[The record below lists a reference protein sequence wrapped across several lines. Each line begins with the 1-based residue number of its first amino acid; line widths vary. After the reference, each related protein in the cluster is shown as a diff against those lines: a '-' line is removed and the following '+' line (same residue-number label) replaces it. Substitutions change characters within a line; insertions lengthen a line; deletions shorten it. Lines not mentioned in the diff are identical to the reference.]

1 MIDFSA
7 LLVTD
12 KGQTAHRIEVIR
24 ADAFE
29 TWLAAQPEN
38 IRSTV
43 AAHRFTAKAGEF
55 VILPAEPGGLW
66 SAVAGAADSP
76 GLWDGAALASRLPG
90 GTFRIT
96 GEMAPNAALGWLLA
110 HYKFDRYLSEAE
122 PSPARILLSP
132 DPASISQTIR
142 LASATTLVRDLINT
156 PAADMGPADIEESA
170 RLVAIANGAE
180 LRVTRGN
187 ELRANYPLIHAVGRA
202 ADKHHAPRLI
212 EFEWGKADAPRVAI
226 IGKGISFDSGGLNI
240 KPGTSMRWMKKDM
253 GGAAHA
259 IGLGKLIM
267 EARLPV
273 RLHVLI
279 PAAENAISGDAFR
292 PGDIIRS
299 RSGKT
304 VEIDNTDAEGRLVLA
319 DAITRAGEDSPALI
333 INFATLTG
341 AARVALG
348 PDLPAMFANDHAL
361 ARQISDCAVTA
372 GDPVWR
378 LPLWSGY
385 DEMLKSDVADIV
397 NSADGGMAG
406 AITAAL
412 FLRKFV
418 PKDVLWAHLDTF
430 AWRSAAKPG
439 RPKGGDAL
447 GMRAVFH
454 ALEARFPS
462 S

>member
-7 LLVTD
+7 LLIAD
-12 KGQTAHRIEVIR
+12 KGQTAHQIQIIK

-29 TWLAAQPEN
+29 AWLAEQPEN
-38 IRSTV
+38 IRGTV
-43 AAHRFTAKAGEF
+43 AAHRFTAKPGEF
-55 VILPAEPGGLW
+55 VILPAEAGGLW
-66 SAVAGAADSP
+66 SAIAGAAENP
-76 GLWDGAALASRLPG
+76 GLWDGAALASHLPG
-90 GTFRIT
+90 GMYRIE
-96 GEMAPNAALGWLLA
+96 GEMAPNTALGWLLA

-122 PSPARILLSP
+122 PVPARILLSS
-132 DPASISQTIR
+132 DLASVAQTIR

-156 PAADMGPADIEESA
+156 PAADMGPADIEEAA
-170 RLVAIANGAE
+170 RLVAVANGAK
-180 LRVTRGN
+180 LRVTRGDD
-187 ELRANYPLIHAVGRA
+187 LRTGYPLIHAVGRA

-212 EFEWGKADAPRVAI
+212 EFEWGKADAPRVAVV
-226 IGKGISFDSGGLNI
+226 GKGISFDSGGLNI
-240 KPGTSMRWMKKDM
+240 KPGSSMRWMKKDM

-259 IGLGKLIM
+259 IGLAKLII

-292 PGDIIRS
+292 PGDIIKS

-304 VEIDNTDAEGRLVLA
+304 VEIDNTDAEGRLVLV

-361 ARQISDCAVTA
+361 ARQISESAVA
-372 GDPVWR
+372 VGDPVWR

-418 PKDVLWAHLDTF
+418 PKDVPWAHFDTF

-454 ALEARFPS
+454 ALEARFPPI
-462 S
+462 